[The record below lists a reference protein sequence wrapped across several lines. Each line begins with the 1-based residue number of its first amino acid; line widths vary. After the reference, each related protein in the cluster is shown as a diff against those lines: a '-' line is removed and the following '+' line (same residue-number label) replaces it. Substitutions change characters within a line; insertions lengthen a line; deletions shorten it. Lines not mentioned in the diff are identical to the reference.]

1 MKDVKVKITADVAG
15 SDKVE
20 QLRNSV
26 DGIGHGAASV
36 DKTSAALGALG
47 SGAKTAADRIDNAFG
62 VVGVRSAAQ
71 INGEIVRVN
80 QALDAL
86 AREAKVTGAEFDR
99 AWTAGQAQIAKLRAE
114 LAGTQ
119 PAVDQLGTGVK
130 GLGGEFG
137 GLTSRIVGAF
147 AALQGGRAFIEANA
161 QAETFART
169 MTVLTGSSEKA
180 AAEMEYVRNAAGRL
194 GIDVQEAAK
203 SYTQLV
209 AATKDTALEGEG
221 ARQVFEAVAGAMAS
235 LGKSSADTNNAL
247 LAVNQMASKGTVSME
262 ELKGQLGEALPGA
275 MKAAAN
281 GAGLTVAELT
291 KMVESGGVLAEDLLP
306 ALAEGLKKMY
316 GVGKTENDTFTAQW
330 ARLKNSVNE
339 TMVVLGNTGVFAGL
353 TEGLA
358 AAAKAVGVLS
368 TGFVAAGQKIGI
380 MSAAIANGDLGL
392 KGWSE
397 RTKQALGEVDAR
409 TAESLEKLSKVATK
423 TGAAVAEAGNAAE
436 KGGKQAEGASSGW
449 LTVDNAYKKVEES
462 STKQI
467 STLKTL
473 QEARDAE
480 GASLKAAADTYGT
493 QAEKLAAATKAAEMH
508 EAAVRALAEQVRAD
522 LEIAKARL
530 ASIDQERDAEG
541 NLTKDKEK
549 LREELVKTI
558 EAKQAEADKTAQATE
573 ASHAASNQAQAAA
586 AVYADHAK
594 QVYALRDAWQ
604 AAEVEYQRLAAAS
617 AKGANVASEMKAADE
632 ARAKALLLYRDAL
645 ADATAAAERHVESQ
659 RRASSIQQSAAQN
672 DLYRANTI
680 LEIAKQRG
688 NEKDVAEAQ
697 IAVWRIELEITEAQ
711 AKAARLEAEGMLL
724 VAKAK
729 REELLASGALTEQ
742 KKAEL
747 ALMEANIKAKQLEAE
762 KYDLVAERMRKLNY
776 ETNELA
782 AGYGD
787 LSDSAGKAASSADR
801 AAQSYDGLAT
811 SIRDAT
817 KAKSEFATNT
827 RGEVVT
833 SGPDVSGLAAK
844 YANSPEQQ
852 KLISELF
859 PFFYQKALQ
868 DPQNRSTTQ
877 GVAYGA
883 AEQQAIAQAVAEAQ
897 RRASGSSGASGTSA
911 STAGGTGGAVGYGNI
926 VRHEYVVRVPTK
938 IGSVGINV
946 SDKASA
952 EALSRFLQE
961 ELAAES

>member
-1 MKDVKVKITADVAG
+1 MIEAKVKISADVSG
-15 SDKVE
+15 SEKVD
-20 QLRNSV
+20 QLRSSV
-26 DGIGHGAASV
+26 EGIGGSAASV
-36 DKTSAALGALG
+36 DKTAAALGALG
-47 SGAKTAADRIDNAFG
+47 TGAKTAADRIDNAFG

-99 AWTAGQAQIAKLRAE
+99 AWSAGQAQIAKLRAE
-114 LAGTQ
+114 LSGAQ
-119 PAVDQLGTGVK
+119 PAVNQLGGGVK
-130 GLGGEFG
+130 GLSGEFSGLAARIG
-137 GLTSRIVGAF
+137 GVF
-147 AALQGGRAFIEANA
+147 AALQGGQAFIAANS

-169 MTVLTGSSEKA
+169 MTVLTGSSERA
-180 AAEMEYVRNAAGRL
+180 SAEMEYVRSAADRL

-203 SYTQLV
+203 SYTQLI

-306 ALAEGLKKMY
+306 ALAKGLTDMY
-316 GVGKTENDTFTAQW
+316 GVGKAENDTFTAQW
-330 ARLKNSVNE
+330 SRLKNSVNE
-339 TMVVLGNTGVFAGL
+339 TMVVLGNTGVFAAL

-358 AAAKAVGVLS
+358 TAANAVGVLS

-380 MSAAIANGDLGL
+380 MSAAIASGDLSL

-397 RTKQALGEVDAR
+397 RTKKALGEVDAR
-409 TAESLEKLSKVATK
+409 TVESLEKLNKVATK
-423 TGAAVAEAGNAAE
+423 TGAAVSEAGNAAE
-436 KGGKQAEGASSGW
+436 KGGKQAAGASTGW
-449 LTVDNAYKKVEES
+449 MAVDNAYTKVEQAS
-462 STKQI
+462 AKQI
-467 STLKTL
+467 NTLKTL
-473 QEARDAE
+473 QEARDSE

-493 QAEKLAAATKAAEMH
+493 QAEKLAAATQAAEMH

-530 ASIDQERDAEG
+530 ASLDLERDAEG
-541 NLTKDKEK
+541 NLTKDKAK
-549 LREELVKTI
+549 QREELVKTI
-558 EAKQAEADKTAQATE
+558 EAKQAEADKTAQATA

-586 AVYADHAK
+586 AVYADHSK

-604 AAEVEYQRLAAAS
+604 AAEVEYQRLAAAN
-617 AKGANVASEMKAADE
+617 AKGASVAGEMKAADE

-688 NEKDVAEAQ
+688 NEKEIAEAQ
-697 IAVWRIELEITEAQ
+697 IAVWRIELEIADAQ

-729 REELLASGALTEQ
+729 RDELMASGELTEQ

-747 ALMEANIKAKQLEAE
+747 AVMDANIKSKQLEAE

-787 LSDSAGKAASSADR
+787 LSESANKAATSADQ

-811 SIRDAT
+811 SIRDAS

-833 SGPDVSGLAAK
+833 SGPDVTGLAAK
-844 YANSPEQQ
+844 YSDSPEMQ
-852 KLISELF
+852 KAIADLF

-868 DPQNRSTTQ
+868 APQNRSTTQ

-883 AEQQAIAQAVAEAQ
+883 AEQQAISQAVAEAQ
-897 RRASGSSGASGTSA
+897 RRSSGSGGSTASGSSS
-911 STAGGTGGAVGYGNI
+911 GTGGAVGYGNI
-926 VRHEYVVRVPTK
+926 VRHEYVVKIPTRT
-938 IGSVGINV
+938 GTASVNV

-952 EALSRFLQE
+952 DALARVLQE
-961 ELAAES
+961 ELSARA

>member
-1 MKDVKVKITADVAG
+1 MVRD
-15 SDKVE
+15 
-20 QLRNSV
+20 LRAKLV
-26 DGIGHGAASV
+26 LEGDATGAAAAV
-36 DKTSAALGALG
+36 DKTAAALGGVA

-71 INGEIVRVN
+71 INSEIVRVN
-80 QALDAL
+80 QALDSL
-86 AREAKVTGAEFDR
+86 AREAKVTGTEFDR

-114 LAGTQ
+114 LAGAQ
-119 PAVDQLGTGVK
+119 PAVNQLGAGVK

-137 GLTSRIVGAF
+137 GLAARIGGVF
-147 AALQGGRAFIEANA
+147 AALQGGQAFIEANA

-169 MTVLTGSSEKA
+169 MTMLTGSSEKA

-194 GIDVQEAAK
+194 GIDVQDAAK
-203 SYTQLV
+203 SDTQLV
-209 AATKDTALEGEG
+209 AATKDTALEGAG
-221 ARQVFEAVAGAMAS
+221 ARQIFEAVAGAMAS

-247 LAVNQMASKGTVSME
+247 LAVNQMASKGTVQME

-306 ALAEGLKKMY
+306 ALAKGLQEMY
-316 GVGKTENDTFTAQW
+316 GVGKAENDTFTAQW
-330 ARLKNSVNE
+330 ARLKNSVTE

-358 AAAKAVGVLS
+358 VAANAVGVLT
-368 TGFVAAGQKIGI
+368 TGFVAAGQKLGI
-380 MSAAIANGDLGL
+380 MSAAIASGDLSL

-409 TAESLEKLSKVATK
+409 TAESLEKLSKVTTK
-423 TGAAVAEAGNAAE
+423 TAAAVAGAGEAAE
-436 KGGKQAEGASSGW
+436 KAGKQAASASTGW
-449 LTVDNAYKKVEES
+449 LAIDNAYTQVEQAS
-462 STKQI
+462 KKQI
-467 STLKTL
+467 ENLKTL
-473 QEARDAE
+473 QGARDAE
-480 GASLKAAADTYGT
+480 ATSLKAAADTYGT
-493 QAEKLAAATKAAEMH
+493 QAEKLAAATKAAQMH
-508 EAAVRALAEQVRAD
+508 ESAVRALSEQVRAD

-530 ASIDQERDAEG
+530 ASLDQERDAEG
-541 NLTKDKEK
+541 KLTKDKEE
-549 LREELVKTI
+549 LREKLVKTI

-573 ASHAASNQAQAAA
+573 ASRAASNQAQAAS

-688 NEKDVAEAQ
+688 NEKDIAEAQ

-711 AKAARLEAEGMLL
+711 AEAARLEAEGMLL

-729 REELLASGALTEQ
+729 REELLASGELTEQ

-747 ALMEANIKAKQLEAE
+747 ALMDANIKAKQLEAE
-762 KYDLVAERMRKLNY
+762 KYDLVAERMRKLDY

-782 AGYGD
+782 AGYGG
-787 LSDSAGKAASSADR
+787 LSESANQAATSADR
-801 AAQSYDGLAT
+801 AAQSYDGLAS
-811 SIRDAT
+811 SIRDAS
-817 KAKSEFATNT
+817 KAKGEFSTNT
-827 RGEVVT
+827 RGEVIT
-833 SGPDVSGLAAK
+833 ASTDVRRLAIQ
-844 YANSPEQQ
+844 NSTSPEGA
-852 KLISELF
+852 KLFEELF
-859 PFFYQKALQ
+859 TYYFNKELA
-868 DPQNRSTTQ
+868 DPQNRSSAT

-883 AEQQAIAQAVAEAQ
+883 AEAKAIEAARAEAQ
-897 RRASGSSGASGTSA
+897 RRAQQTSGSSSVKTNSAGSNGNYWGTPHPVVMNVTISGRQRTFSA
-911 STAGGTGGAVGYGNI
+911 SSQTDAEKI
-926 VRHEYVVRVPTK
+926 VR
-938 IGSVGINV
+938 
-946 SDKASA
+946 A
-952 EALSRFLQE
+952 LQE
-961 ELAAES
+961 AQAAQS

>member
-1 MKDVKVKITADVAG
+1 VKDVKVKITADVAG
-15 SDKVE
+15 NDKVE
-20 QLRNSV
+20 QLRDSV
-26 DGIGHGAASV
+26 DGIGDSAAAV
-36 DKTSAALGALG
+36 DKTSAAVGALG
-47 SGAKTAADRIDNAFG
+47 SSAKTAADRIDNAFG

-99 AWTAGQAQIAKLRAE
+99 AWSAGQTHIAKLRAE
-114 LAGTQ
+114 LAGAE
-119 PAVDQLGTGVK
+119 PAVNQLGVGVK
-130 GLGGEFG
+130 GLGSELS
-137 GLTSRIVGAF
+137 GLAARVVGVV
-147 AALQGGRAFIEANA
+147 AALQGGQAFIDANS

-169 MTVLTGSSEKA
+169 MTVLTGSSEQA
-180 AAEMEYVRNAAGRL
+180 AAEMEYVRTAADRL
-194 GIDVQEAAK
+194 GIDVQEASK
-203 SYTQLV
+203 SYTQLI
-209 AATKDTALEGEG
+209 AATKGTALEGEG

-235 LGKSSADTNNAL
+235 LGKSSAETNNAL

-306 ALAEGLKKMY
+306 ALAEGLKEMY
-316 GVGKTENDTFTAQW
+316 GVGKAENDTFTAQW

-409 TAESLEKLSKVATK
+409 TAESLEKLNKVATK
-423 TGAAVAEAGNAAE
+423 TAAAVAGAGDAAE
-436 KGGKQAEGASSGW
+436 KGGKQAEGASAGW
-449 LTVDNAYKKVEES
+449 VAVDNAYKQVEES

-467 STLKTL
+467 NTLKTL
-473 QEARDAE
+473 QAARDAE

-508 EAAVRALAEQVRAD
+508 EAAVRALSDQVRAD

-530 ASIDQERDAEG
+530 ASLDQERNAEG
-541 NLTKDKEK
+541 ELTKDKEK

-558 EAKQAEADKTAQATE
+558 QAKQAEADKTKQATE

-586 AVYADHAK
+586 VVYADHSK

-604 AAEVEYQRLAAAS
+604 AAEVEYQRLAAAG
-617 AKGANVASEMKAADE
+617 AKGANVANEMKAADE

-645 ADATAAAERHVESQ
+645 SDATAAAERHLESQ
-659 RRASSIQQSAAQN
+659 RRAAGVQQSAAQN

-680 LEIAKQRG
+680 LEVAKQRG
-688 NEKDVAEAQ
+688 NEKEIAEAQ
-697 IAVWRIELEITEAQ
+697 IAVWRIELAISDAQ
-711 AKAARLEAEGMLL
+711 AQAARLEAESMLL

-729 REELLASGALTEQ
+729 RAELEASGALTEA

-747 ALMEANIKAKQLEAE
+747 ALAEANVKAKQLEAE
-762 KYDLVAERMRKLNY
+762 KYDLISERMRKLSY
-776 ETNELA
+776 DTNELKSSFLELSSSTDDA
-782 AGYGD
+782 AN
-787 LSDSAGKAASSADR
+787 SADR
-801 AAQSYDGLAT
+801 ASSSYDGLRS
-811 SIRDAT
+811 SIVAAA
-817 KAKSEFATNT
+817 KAKDGWSRDTN
-827 RGEVVT
+827 GNIIAG
-833 SGPDVSGLAAK
+833 GPDASALAAK
-844 YANSPEQQ
+844 NTTSDEQAKIFESLFAGIYNRIKDRPEYF
-852 KLISELF
+852 S
-859 PFFYQKALQ
+859 
-868 DPQNRSTTQ
+868 STQ
-877 GVAYGA
+877 GLQTAAIERDAAAYA
-883 AEQQAIAQAVAEAQ
+883 KAESARQLKGQNT
-897 RRASGSSGASGTSA
+897 SGNSA
-911 STAGGTGGAVGYGNI
+911 PNGGGFSYGNVGNQ
-926 VRHEYVVRVPTK
+926 VRTVRIEIPNAGKTRVL
-938 IGSVGINV
+938 NV
-946 SDKASA
+946 LDDGTAD
-952 EALSRFLQE
+952 ALVRLLQE
-961 ELAAES
+961 QMAAVS